1 MMLEIGFLVM
11 TVAAAAF
18 VIIPLVRVPRDEDL
32 LPREGINTLVF
43 RDRMRELEEDRA
55 GGRVD
60 EESFLQLRGELEK
73 SLLADVEGEEVR
85 QAAGHVPRWAMGLI
99 TLAIPALS
107 LGVYFWKGQNDAV
120 DQWLAA
126 RERWIPVISASLKGR
141 EITEEEGK
149 DLSSADYIHVLQ
161 ALLQESPDDA
171 DGWRNLGIA
180 YLQVGLPPQAE
191 TAFRHAA
198 ELVPSNADFKL
209 LVVEAKLAGGRGAL
223 DDAGMDLLR
232 EVLQADASNPKARM
246 MFGMAA
252 YNRKD
257 FAGAIT
263 VWQELLADIPAESE
277 GAAILRSSIEKAR
290 AKLDGGDAPTG
301 PMLRVSVTVDPAIV
315 REFPKPAFLM
325 VYAKQ
330 VDGLPMPVAITK
342 MPYDKTSLT
351 VELSDAEAMAPM
363 AKLSTSKT
371 VRVFARLSRT
381 GTAAPQPGD
390 ALTESAPLTVEPRV
404 MDVAL
409 VISEFVK

>member
-1 MMLEIGFLVM
+1 MILEMAFLVM
-11 TVAAAAF
+11 TVVAVAF
-18 VIIPLVRVPRDEDL
+18 LIVPLVRTPRGEDL

-43 RDRMRELEEDRA
+43 RDRLRELEDDRA

-60 EESFLQLRGELEK
+60 EEAFLQLRGELEK

-85 QAAGHVPRWAMGLI
+85 QAAGPVPRWAMA
-99 TLAIPALS
+99 AIVMAVPALS
-107 LGVYFWKGQNDAV
+107 LGVYFWKGQNDTV
-120 DQWLAA
+120 EQWLAA
-126 RERWIPVISASLKGR
+126 RDRWLPVISASLKGR

-161 ALLQESPDDA
+161 SLLQESPDDA
-171 DGWRNLGIA
+171 DGWRSLGIA
-180 YLQVGLPPQAE
+180 YLQVGLPAQAE

-198 ELVPSNADFKL
+198 ELVPTNADFKL

-223 DDAGMDLLR
+223 DDAGMELLR
-232 EVLQADASNPKARM
+232 EVLTEDASNPKARM

-257 FAGAIT
+257 FTGAIT
-263 VWQELLADIPAESE
+263 VWEELLADVPADSE

-290 AKLDGGDAPTG
+290 AKRDAGDAPAG
-301 PMLRVSVTVDPAIV
+301 PRLRVSVTVDEAV
-315 REFPKPAFLM
+315 ARDFPKPAFLM

-342 MPYDKTSLT
+342 LPFDRASLT

-381 GTAAPQPGD
+381 GTAAAQVGD
-390 ALTESAPLTVEPRV
+390 ALAESAPVTVEPRT

-409 VISEFVK
+409 LVSEFVK